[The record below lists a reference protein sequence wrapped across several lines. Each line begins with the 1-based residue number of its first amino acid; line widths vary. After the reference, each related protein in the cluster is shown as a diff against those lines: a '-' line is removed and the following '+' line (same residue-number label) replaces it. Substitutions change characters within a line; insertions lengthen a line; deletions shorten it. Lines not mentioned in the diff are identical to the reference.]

1 MPSTLTRPFAPATD
15 ISDPVVYPTGA
26 WELPPELEM
35 LRDTVVR
42 FMRDEVAPI
51 EARQPHDCYELP
63 ATDLASLQ
71 QRSRSLG
78 LWCMASPAQ
87 FGGAGLGLLGQ
98 VLVAEEAAKCR
109 MGAYVPACG
118 AFGIDPPSVIWLG
131 NQDQIERYGVA
142 GIDRGKK
149 CFVAISEAGG
159 GADPARSIR
168 TRAKLV
174 GSKYI
179 INGTKMWIT
188 AAGKADWGLV
198 FARTGEDDRGGISC
212 FIVDSDLPGI
222 TMKPIPVIRSY
233 APFEINFPGRRGSR

>member
-1 MPSTLTRPFAPATD
+1 MLDSPITPMSPIEQASALGAF
-15 ISDPVVYPTGA
+15 PTGA

-42 FMRDEVAPI
+42 FMRDEVAPV

-63 ATDLASLQ
+63 NDDLATLQ
-71 QRSRSLG
+71 HKSRALG

-131 NQDQIERYGVA
+131 NPDQVQRYGVA
-142 GIDRGKK
+142 GIERGKK
-149 CFVAISEAGG
+149 CFVAISEASG

-168 TRAKLV
+168 TRAKRV
-174 GSKYI
+174 GNHYV
-179 INGTKMWIT
+179 INGTKMW
-188 AAGKADWGLV
+188 
-198 FARTGEDDRGGISC
+198 
-212 FIVDSDLPGI
+212 
-222 TMKPIPVIRSY
+222 
-233 APFEINFPGRRGSR
+233 